1 MARPVFTIIHPTNHR
16 RYFQEWD
23 TFTGYP
29 STIPMELITFLQYKG
44 LYSKDYIGTIFSV
57 YHQLIKSG
65 TTLNGLIFPET
76 NKLYDPFYLQAI
88 LYINTFDIPLN
99 LDKIAINNQLEDLF
113 SLNIDFSDFYERYAN
128 LISSVDLHP
137 PMPIN
142 YYRSLAYTA
151 ECLDKSGA
159 KVNDLAQQVFN
170 QYNLSPLFERERKT
184 FDFDVWFKS
193 GLFFSYQ
200 EVMADLFVQLG
211 THNLVAIDAIPHVLR
226 KNNAVKSL
234 FRKIGLEN
242 LLVEEG
248 VAFVNAPV
256 KYRISQFDATPYL
269 RAYVNYAAFHYLG
282 SEELIGL
289 PIFDTPI
296 NELESKLNEL
306 YIVPYKFVNFV
317 DNNGKPVLPMIYSS
331 YFSID
336 NDSQLHALAPFTRQ
350 HYHIYTHEGVLV
362 DSNGYYNIFAYSNSV
377 LYVQDMDLVN
387 WQRIVYDEVNKSI
400 TYQDVSVILDYTTI
414 DEREIFT
421 NLEKNFGAETIRDD
435 QQEWNKKYNK
445 QELVVRDNINQNINT
460 KEDDLPFSNY

>member
-1 MARPVFTIIHPTNHR
+1 MAHPVFTIIHPNNHR

-29 STIPMELITFLQYKG
+29 STVPMDLITFLQYKG
-44 LYSKDYIGTIFSV
+44 LYNKEYIGTIFFV
-57 YHQLIKSG
+57 YHQLIKNG
-65 TTLNGLIFPET
+65 TTLNGWIFPET
-76 NKLYDPFYLQAI
+76 NKLYDPFYLQAT
-88 LYINTFDIPLN
+88 LYINTFDTPLD

-113 SLNIDFSDFYERYAN
+113 SLNIDFSDFYERYLN
-128 LISSVDLHP
+128 LVSSINLHP

-159 KVNDLAQQVFN
+159 KVNDLAQQVFK

-184 FDFDVWFKS
+184 FDFDVWFKT

-200 EVMADLFVQLG
+200 EVMADLFVQLAL
-211 THNLVAIDAIPHVLR
+211 HNLLAIDAIPHVLR
-226 KNNAVKSL
+226 KNDTVISL

-242 LLVEEG
+242 LLYEEG

-269 RAYVNYAAFHYLG
+269 RAYVNYAAFHFLG

-296 NELESKLNEL
+296 NELESKLGEL

-317 DNNGKPVLPMIYSS
+317 DNNDKPVLPMIYSS
-331 YFSID
+331 YFSIN
-336 NDSQLHALAPFTRQ
+336 NDYLLHALAPFTRQ
-350 HYHIYTHEGVLV
+350 QYHIYTDEGTLV
-362 DSNGYYNIFAYSNSV
+362 DTNGYYNFYAINKSV
-377 LYVQDMDLVN
+377 LYVQEMDLVT
-387 WQRIVYDEVNKSI
+387 WQRIAYDDTSKSI
-400 TYQDVSVILDYTTI
+400 SYSDVSVVLDYTTN
-414 DEREIFT
+414 DECEIFN
-421 NLEKNFGAETIRDD
+421 NLEKTFATEPIRDD
-435 QQEWNKKYNK
+435 QQELNKKYNK
-445 QELVVRDNINQNINT
+445 QELVERENTSQNNDT
-460 KEDDLPFSNY
+460 KEDDLPF